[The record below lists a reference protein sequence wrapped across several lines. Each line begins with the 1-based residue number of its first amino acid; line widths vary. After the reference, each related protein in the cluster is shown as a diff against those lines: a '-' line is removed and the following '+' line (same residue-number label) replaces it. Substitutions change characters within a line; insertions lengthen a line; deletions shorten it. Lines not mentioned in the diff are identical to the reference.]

1 MNPFLIASIA
11 TSWLVLSSCAVDPVA
26 PSRNSHLGDYRA
38 MLDGTLRPDDQVKML
53 AHSEELFPVR
63 VASRGPSVAPL
74 RQSSKPLGPLEF
86 ASDGKTYNTFDY
98 LSLNRVAGL
107 LVLKN
112 GEISF
117 EDYELGNDE
126 TTRWASFS
134 VAKSVTSTLLGAAV
148 KDGYVR
154 SLDDLVTL
162 YLPQL
167 RGSAYDG
174 VTIRNVIQMTSGVRW
189 SEAYADRNSD
199 LRKLSERRMT
209 LRPGVVLGF
218 MSSLQ
223 RADEPG
229 TVLRYNTGE
238 TYLLGA
244 LLEAATQR
252 PLTQYLSEKIWSQ
265 VGMERDATWWLESP
279 GGMVLAGAGIAATL
293 RDYGRFGL
301 FVLNDGRIGANR
313 IVPEGWFSEAGSA
326 KVVGG
331 KSVDYWYMWW
341 PIPAG
346 EPIHAG
352 AFKAQGLFGQVIY
365 INPSEKVVIVVLSSR
380 SKPGVAGV
388 IKDNDFFAAVIKAL
402 H

>member
-1 MNPFLIASIA
+1 
-11 TSWLVLSSCAVDPVA
+11 
-26 PSRNSHLGDYRA
+26 
-38 MLDGTLRPDDQVKML
+38 MLDGTVRPDDQVKML

-63 VASRGPSVAPL
+63 IANRGPSVTPL
-74 RQSSKPLGPLEF
+74 RHSSKPLRPFEF

-112 GEISF
+112 GEVSF

-126 TTRWASFS
+126 STRWASFS
-134 VAKSVTSTLLGAAV
+134 VAKSVTSTLLGAAI

-154 SLDDLVTL
+154 SLDDLVTA

-199 LRKLSERRMT
+199 LRKLTEQRMT

-218 MSSLQ
+218 MSSLE
-223 RADEPG
+223 RANDPG

-238 TYLLGA
+238 TYLLGD
-244 LLEAATQR
+244 LLEAAIQR

-301 FVLNDGRIGANR
+301 FVLNDGRVGANR

-331 KSVDYWYMWW
+331 NSVDYGYMWW

-365 INPSEKVVIVVLSSR
+365 INPSEKVVVVVLSSR